1 MGVTAL
7 TFQRG
12 FCIITNMIQKGQ
24 VYKANDH
31 LYFVITDVKFNPD
44 TNQVFITYE
53 ASNVQTFKD
62 VLYNPEFFKHV
73 ALVDTYENVTEALNW
88 MFIGY

>member
-1 MGVTAL
+1 MGKTAL
-7 TFQRG
+7 TFQRS
-12 FCIITNMIQKGQ
+12 FCISTNMIQKGQ

-31 LYFVITDVKFNPD
+31 LYFVITDVKFDPD
-44 TNQVFITYE
+44 TGKVYLTWE

-62 VLYNPEFFKHV
+62 VEYNPEFFKHV
-73 ALVDTYENVTEALNW
+73 KLIDTYEHVNEALNW